1 MEPSLQLFE
10 WLHKLGGIGYVIV
23 GGAGFLFTWYLRKN
37 LDEQKAM
44 REELR
49 HFNRILLGMLLSKN
63 SEPKMQ
69 ELADFILANEQKEMN
84 SK

>member
-1 MEPSLQLFE
+1 MEPTWQIFE
-10 WLHKLGGIGYVIV
+10 TLHKLGGIGYVIV
-23 GGAGFLFTWYLRKN
+23 GGAGFLFTWYLKKN
-37 LDEQKAM
+37 LEEQKAM

-69 ELADFILANEQKEMN
+69 ELADFILQTEQREMQ
-84 SK
+84 K

>member
-1 MEPSLQLFE
+1 MEPSMQLFE
-10 WLHKLGGIGYVIV
+10 WLHKLGGIGYVLI
-23 GGAGFLFTWYLRKN
+23 GGGGFLFTWYLRKN
-37 LDEQKAM
+37 IEEQKAM

-69 ELADFILANEQKEMN
+69 ELADFILATEQKEI

>member
-1 MEPSLQLFE
+1 MQLID

-23 GGAGFLFTWYLRKN
+23 GGAGALFTWYLRKN
-37 LDEQKAM
+37 LEEQKAM

-69 ELADFILANEQKEMN
+69 ELADFILANEQREME
-84 SK
+84 KK

>member
-1 MEPSLQLFE
+1 
-10 WLHKLGGIGYVIV
+10 
-23 GGAGFLFTWYLRKN
+23 
-37 LDEQKAM
+37 M

-69 ELADFILANEQKEMN
+69 ELADFILATEQKEI